1 MFSSSELDD
10 FLINS
15 KTWTAAAQET
25 FLTWGLLGAS
35 VIAISSR
42 THKSQSKKTLRR
54 DAILVVLVT
63 LIGLFLSALMGLSC
77 IQILNQSGYVYV
89 PGSYGTYH
97 HNTFMRYTK

>member
-1 MFSSSELDD
+1 MFSPSELDD

-35 VIAISSR
+35 VVAITSR
-42 THKSQSKKTLRR
+42 TFKSQSKLTLRR
-54 DAILVVLVT
+54 DAVLVVLLT
-63 LIGLFLSALMGLSC
+63 LFGLCLSALMGLCC

-89 PGSYGTYH
+89 PGSYGE
-97 HNTFMRYTK
+97 